1 MNRFSF
7 IAYIFAVTLFM
18 ACSDN
23 GTGNGNAEPEPVEV
37 AAPSN
42 VKSFDGVER
51 VKLLWEQNSQADIAK
66 SIVYWNERKSYKT
79 LSFKAQNTSGV
90 QKDSIFI
97 DKLDEGDYTFEIVNV
112 DKNNNQSAYKSI
124 AAHAYGDDYIAELE
138 TRPTEEL
145 TYDKE
150 SRKAT
155 ITWGEEWDKGLGTEV
170 KNDSKADDAP
180 ETAWVKNSDLTTE
193 ISPLD
198 DGAKLKIQTL
208 YCPDNC
214 IDTMRSAAV
223 TLVVKAP
230 ESGDEGD
237 EGDGGE
243 EDLPLTSPANV
254 KGYDGFKRVK
264 LSWEQTIESSI
275 DKTIILWGL
284 TEDQKCEKV
293 FERTEQSGTQAE
305 EIIIDLPEGEY
316 TFSIVNVDK
325 AGNKTEAIEIKA
337 RAYGDAF
344 VATLATRAVNG
355 FSYSATNRS
364 ASLTLGAASP
374 NEGMANTKATYRHVT
389 TGEQVS
395 KTICNS
401 ATKTSCDNI
410 GPGEQIEIFSVY
422 RFDNCIDDIYSKSI
436 IKTTDYLVD
445 VKVMQFNVKNE
456 VYTWSNRSTQ
466 IANLIKDNGIEIMGL
481 QELYSESAYNTLLE
495 KLGSN
500 YAGIVYKRESSMFD
514 TESEAIIYRKD
525 KYTIVNS
532 GRFWLTSTPDTAGK
546 TSVDGYTA
554 KYERFAIW
562 SVLKNISYGN
572 ELCFT
577 TAHIDNSNDASDGEN
592 LPVMT
597 YQVGVMVN
605 NVQARSGSVDNSNK
619 IVRPIIIVGDFNA
632 NPDENPIKTMLN
644 KGYIDTFT
652 SAQEKSAPANGPYDR
667 ATMHDN
673 GTRNWAA
680 FDYVFV
686 KGGSPTVLKHQIH
699 EHQYGGV
706 TMSDH
711 LAVAVT
717 LRYQVKAE

>member
-1 MNRFSF
+1 MKRFSF
-7 IAYIFAVTLFM
+7 LAYFFALTMFV
-18 ACSDN
+18 ACSESNTDN
-23 GTGNGNAEPEPVEV
+23 GKADPQPIEV
-37 AAPSN
+37 TAPAN

-51 VKLLWEQNSQADIAK
+51 VQLSWEQDSQADIAK
-66 SIVYWNERKSYKT
+66 SIIYWNERKSYKT
-79 LSFKAQNTSGV
+79 HTFKSTAGSGMQQESLLV
-90 QKDSIFI
+90 EN
-97 DKLDEGDYTFEIVNV
+97 LDEGDYTFEIVNL
-112 DKNNNQSAYKSI
+112 DKDNNQSVFKSI
-124 AAHAYGDDYIAELE
+124 AAHAYGDDYISELK
-138 TRPTEEL
+138 TRPVEDMVYNEEMQEVEIHWQA
-145 TYDKE
+145 D
-150 SRKAT
+150 
-155 ITWGEEWDKGLGTEV
+155 WNLGIRTVVERG
-170 KNDSKADDAP
+170 AQQFF
-180 ETAWVKNSDLTTE
+180 VKNSAQVTYIGDIE
-193 ISPLD
+193 EENEF
-198 DGAKLKIQTL
+198 KIYTL
-208 YCPDNC
+208 YCPERC
-214 IDTMRSAAV
+214 IDTMKGPI
-223 TLVVKAP
+223 VKRVFKI
-230 ESGDEGD
+230 DEGG
-237 EGDGGE
+237 EGGE
-243 EDLPLTSPANV
+243 GNEDDEPDEDTRPLTAPANV
-254 KGYDGFKRVK
+254 KSKDGFKRVQ
-264 LSWEQTIESSI
+264 LSWEQTIDSSI
-275 DKTIILWGL
+275 EKTRIIWGL
-284 TEDQKCEKV
+284 TEDQAHEMP
-293 FERTEQSGTQAE
+293 FERKEQSGTQAE
-305 EIIIDLPEGEY
+305 EIILDLPEGEY
-316 TFSIVNVDK
+316 TFSIVNLDK
-325 AGNKTEAIEIKA
+325 DGNKTEAVEVKA

-344 VATLATRAVNG
+344 VETLATRAVNS
-355 FSYSATNRS
+355 FSYNVAGRS
-364 ASLTLGAASP
+364 ASLTLGAASADK
-374 NEGMANTKATYRHVT
+374 GMVNTKAVYRHVT

-395 KTICNS
+395 KTIRNS
-401 ATKTSCDNI
+401 ATDTSCENI
-410 GPGEQIEIFSVY
+410 GPSEQIEIFSVY
-422 RFDNCIDDIYSKSI
+422 RFDNCLDDIQSKSI
-436 IKTTDYLVD
+436 FKTTDHLVD

-500 YAGIVYKRESSMFD
+500 YAGIVYQRESSMFD

-577 TAHIDNSNDASDGEN
+577 TAHIDNSNGASDGDN

-605 NVQARSGSVDNSNK
+605 NVQARSGSVDNSSK

-632 NPDENPIKTMLN
+632 NPDKNPIKTMLN

>member
-1 MNRFSF
+1 
-7 IAYIFAVTLFM
+7 M
-18 ACSDN
+18 AN
-23 GTGNGNAEPEPVEV
+23 
-37 AAPSN
+37 
-42 VKSFDGVER
+42 
-51 VKLLWEQNSQADIAK
+51 
-66 SIVYWNERKSYKT
+66 
-79 LSFKAQNTSGV
+79 
-90 QKDSIFI
+90 
-97 DKLDEGDYTFEIVNV
+97 
-112 DKNNNQSAYKSI
+112 
-124 AAHAYGDDYIAELE
+124 
-138 TRPTEEL
+138 
-145 TYDKE
+145 
-150 SRKAT
+150 
-155 ITWGEEWDKGLGTEV
+155 
-170 KNDSKADDAP
+170 
-180 ETAWVKNSDLTTE
+180 
-193 ISPLD
+193 
-198 DGAKLKIQTL
+198 
-208 YCPDNC
+208 
-214 IDTMRSAAV
+214 
-223 TLVVKAP
+223 
-230 ESGDEGD
+230 
-237 EGDGGE
+237 
-243 EDLPLTSPANV
+243 
-254 KGYDGFKRVK
+254 
-264 LSWEQTIESSI
+264 
-275 DKTIILWGL
+275 
-284 TEDQKCEKV
+284 
-293 FERTEQSGTQAE
+293 
-305 EIIIDLPEGEY
+305 
-316 TFSIVNVDK
+316 
-325 AGNKTEAIEIKA
+325 
-337 RAYGDAF
+337 
-344 VATLATRAVNG
+344 TRAV
-355 FSYSATNRS
+355 
-364 ASLTLGAASP
+364 
-374 NEGMANTKATYRHVT
+374 YRHVT

-395 KTICNS
+395 KTIRNT
-401 ATKTSCDNI
+401 ATTTTCDNI
-410 GPGEQIEIFSVY
+410 GPSEQIEIFSVY
-422 RFDNCIDDIYSKSI
+422 RFDNCLDDIQSKSI
-436 IKTTDYLVD
+436 FKTTDHLVD

-577 TAHIDNSNDASDGEN
+577 TAHIDNSNGASDGEN

-632 NPDENPIKTMLN
+632 NPDKNPIKTMLN